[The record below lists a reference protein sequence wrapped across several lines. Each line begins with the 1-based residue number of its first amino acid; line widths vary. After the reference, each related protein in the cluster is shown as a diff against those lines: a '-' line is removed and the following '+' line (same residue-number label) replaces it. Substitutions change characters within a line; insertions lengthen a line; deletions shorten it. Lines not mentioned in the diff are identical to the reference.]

1 MNPKDFGSVYMLGDM
16 ITCKSDRFG
25 VQFNARITG
34 VQYTLSDIGQE
45 TKLVLGDPEKILIG
59 GKPIG

>member
-1 MNPKDFGSVYMLGDM
+1 MYMLGDM
-16 ITCKSDRFG
+16 ITCKSERFG

-34 VQYTLSDIGQE
+34 VQYTLSDTGQE
-45 TKLVLGDPEKILIG
+45 TKLVLGNPEKILIG